1 MYQKSDLLRG
11 LRALGISSHDTL
23 LVHSSMKAVGQVE
36 GGADTVLDA
45 LTEVVSEGLLILPTH
60 SWNTMGE
67 NHLLFDPLTEPS
79 CVGVLTN
86 LFFKRPGVLRSL
98 HATHSV
104 AAFGKDAAEY
114 MAGEEHVHTPCARE
128 GCWGKLLDRR
138 AKILFLGCGLFR
150 NTFLHGVEEWNGIEN
165 RLTSQMVPFQIL
177 LPDGKIIDTPLYRH
191 YCPTCPDISQNYIK
205 MEPVFLKLGAAK
217 EGRVGDARSVLCDAA
232 SMAEITSQLLKR
244 NPDLFGDITP
254 VPKSW
259 YESL

>member
-1 MYQKSDLLRG
+1 MYQKSDLLHG

-60 SWNTMGE
+60 SWNTMGK

-114 MAGEEHVHTPCARE
+114 VAGEEHVH
-128 GCWGKLLDRR
+128 RR

-177 LPDGKIIDTPLYRH
+177 LPGGKIIDTPLYRH

-217 EGRVGDARSVLCDAA
+217 EGRVGDARSVLCDAM
-232 SMAEITSQLLKR
+232 SMAEITSRLLKR

-259 YESL
+259 Y